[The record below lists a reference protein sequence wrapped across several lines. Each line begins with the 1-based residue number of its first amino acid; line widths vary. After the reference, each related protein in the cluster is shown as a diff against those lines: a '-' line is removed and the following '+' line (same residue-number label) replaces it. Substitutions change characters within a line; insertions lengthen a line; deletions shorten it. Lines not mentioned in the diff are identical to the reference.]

1 SFPTRRSSDL
11 LTGLHRSKIC
21 TGMTI
26 ADRADMASTVVAIV
40 MVAAAALSASAQ
52 AATSAIA
59 PASAASQARHPAPL
73 DHSGKT
79 RKGKAS
85 YYSHHLSGRKMA
97 DGGVMDPNAD
107 IAASKTLPL
116 GTTARVTN
124 LRNGLSTEVT
134 VRDRGPYVK
143 GRIVDLSPHAARAI
157 GIGKSGV
164 TTVTVAP
171 IAVPQ
176 PDGSIKP

>member
-1 SFPTRRSSDL
+1 MPE
-11 LTGLHRSKIC
+11 
-21 TGMTI
+21 
-26 ADRADMASTVVAIV
+26 
-40 MVAAAALSASAQ
+40 
-52 AATSAIA
+52 
-59 PASAASQARHPAPL
+59 SAASHPPHHAAL

-85 YYSHHLSGRKMA
+85 YYSHRLIGRKMA
-97 DGGVMDPNAD
+97 DGGVMDPGAD
-107 IAASKTLPL
+107 VAASKTLPL

-124 LRNGLSTEVT
+124 LRNGLSIVVV

-157 GIGKSGV
+157 GLGRSGV
-164 TTVTVAP
+164 TPVAVAP

-176 PDGSIKP
+176 PDGSLKPGDGARGDDAPRSRDTCLREPISCPERHTAGP